1 MQSETHH
8 KYGMAGRI
16 AKGFINSRLTPIF
29 ILTFIMLGVFATL
42 KLPREEEPQ
51 INVPMFDIMVPFYGA
66 APEEIEKHVVD
77 VGERKL
83 WEIPGVEYIYST
95 AYPNFAMFTVRFK
108 VGMSPQEA
116 ANLIYTKTLDNR
128 DIFPKDAGQPLI
140 KFRSIDDVPV
150 LALTLWGP
158 GKNDYDLRLIAARIQ
173 NEINAVNNVSETRI
187 IGGHKREFIVH
198 FDPAKLAAH
207 RLTPLM
213 LAGIIKTSNSRL
225 PAGHYNQGD
234 TAVLAETDAFIE
246 NADDLRNL
254 IVGVYNG
261 RPVRLSDVATV
272 DDGPDEDERSVTMV
286 QGPASPAKGAA
297 PSPAVTISVA
307 KRRGSNATEVT
318 REVLARVDRMKG
330 HEIPDGVNVTVTRDY
345 GETAKD
351 KSNELIY
358 HMLLATLSVT
368 VLIALTL
375 GLREAAVV
383 LVAIPVTLALTM
395 LVYYLY
401 GYTLNRITLF
411 ALIFSIGILV
421 DDAIVVV
428 ENINRHCVLNRK
440 NSLYRNIVNAV
451 DEVGNPTILAT
462 WTVIASILPMAFVRG
477 MMGPYMRPIPIGAS
491 VAMLFS
497 LGVAFAFTPWLY
509 AKVVQKWPLKHCDH
523 AQEGLLDRWY
533 RRLMAKLIYDPA
545 AGRNF
550 MLATAVLLAGALAM
564 VAFRMVIFKTLPFDN
579 KNEFQVIINMPESSS
594 LTRTEK
600 AANEMAAYLATVP
613 EVRDL
618 QVYAGTSAPYNFN
631 GLVRHY
637 FLRSEPYQADIQVN
651 LTDKS
656 QRDRQSHAIALAVR
670 GPLKKIADSYGARL
684 QVAEVPP
691 GPPVLATLLVEVYDP
706 NRKDQL
712 ELAEEIKGLLK
723 RTPGVVDVDSY
734 IPDPQPITDL
744 VVNRQKASL
753 NGIAAD
759 DIVKTAAIALNGADI
774 DTAHV
779 QNADEAVDIRLRLPA
794 DERGSLATL
803 NKIKFFSPNGTA
815 IPMASFVKPENGLE
829 NQPIYH
835 KNLERVAYVTA
846 DIAGGTDSPVYTVLD
861 LKPKIDALSKAR
873 GANIKQYFTRQ
884 PDSTKETAIKWDGE
898 WQITYEVFRDL
909 GLAFA
914 LVLVLIYILVVAWF
928 EDFITPFVIMAAIPM
943 ALIGIIPAHWA
954 MGAFFTATS
963 MIGFIASAGI
973 VVRNSIIL
981 VDFINLK
988 VREGME
994 LKEAVIEAGVVR
1006 FRPMLLTALAVI
1018 VGAGV
1023 ILFDPIFQ
1031 GLAISLIAGQIA
1043 ATLLSRV
1050 AVPVLY
1056 YMAFKNDHEH
1066 IRRHREKH
1074 TANQDHLLTDEEKG
1088 YTGE

>member
-1 MQSETHH
+1 MQNQIPY
-8 KYGMAGRI
+8 KYGMAGRM
-16 AKGFINSRLTPIF
+16 AGAFINSRLTPIL
-29 ILTFIMLGVFATL
+29 IITFMLLGVFSTF

-51 INVPMFDIMVPFYGA
+51 INVPMFDIIVPFYGA
-66 APEEIEKHVVD
+66 APKEIEKHLVE

-83 WEIPGVEYIYST
+83 WEIPGVEYIYSM
-95 AYPNFAMFTVRFK
+95 AQPNFAMFTVRFK
-108 VGMSPQEA
+108 VGTIPETA
-116 ANLIYTKTLDNR
+116 ANLIYTKTFDNK
-128 DIFPKDAGQPLI
+128 DLFPGGAGEPLI
-140 KFRSIDDVPV
+140 KFRAIDDVPV
-150 LALTLWGP
+150 LALTLWGE
-158 GKNDYDLRLIAARIQ
+158 GKDDYELRRTAARIQ
-173 NEINAVNNVSETRI
+173 TEINAVGNVSETRI
-187 IGGHKREFIVH
+187 IGGHKRQFIVH
-198 FDPAKLAAH
+198 FDPAAIARH
-207 RLTPLM
+207 RITPPM
-213 LAGIIKTSNSRL
+213 LAGIIKMSNARL

-234 TAVLAETDAFIE
+234 TKLLAETDAFIRS
-246 NADDLRNL
+246 ADDLKNI
-254 IVGVYNG
+254 IVGVFDG
-261 RPVRLSDVATV
+261 RPVKLSEVA
-272 DDGPDEDERSVTMV
+272 DIKDGPDEQERSVAML
-286 QGPASPAKGAA
+286 QGPASAVKSAGER
-297 PSPAVTISVA
+297 PAVTLSVA
-307 KRRGSNATEVT
+307 KRRGANATEVS
-318 REVLARVDRMKG
+318 RAVLAKVEAMKG
-330 HEIPDGVNVTVTRDY
+330 REIPDGTNIAVTRNY
-345 GETAKD
+345 GETAKA
-351 KSNELIY
+351 KSDELIY

-368 VLIALTL
+368 LLIALTL

-428 ENINRHCVLNRK
+428 ENINRHCGMNRK
-440 NSLYRNIVNAV
+440 NSLYRNILNAV

-462 WTVIASILPMAFVRG
+462 WTVIASILPMAFVSG

-509 AKVVQKWPLKHCDH
+509 AKVVQRWPLKRCGNER
-523 AQEGLLDRWY
+523 EGVLDGLY
-533 RRLMAKLIYDPA
+533 RSLMKKLIYVPA
-545 AGRNF
+545 NGKKFLVFTAG
-550 MLATAVLLAGALAM
+550 LLAAVLAM
-564 VAFRMVIFKTLPFDN
+564 VAFRLVIFKTLPFDN

-594 LTRTEK
+594 LSRTQR
-600 AANEMAAYLATVP
+600 AAGEMAEYLAGIP

-618 QVYAGTSAPYNFN
+618 QVYAGASAPYNFN

-651 LTDKS
+651 LSDKS
-656 QRDRQSHAIALAVR
+656 ERKRQSHDIAVAVR
-670 GPLKKIADSYGARL
+670 APLKKIADSYGARL

-691 GPPVLATLLVEVYDP
+691 GPPVMATMLVEVFDP
-706 NRKDQL
+706 NPKNQKA
-712 ELAEEIKGLLK
+712 LAEEIKNILRNTEGI
-723 RTPGVVDVDSY
+723 VDVDSY
-734 IPDPQPITDL
+734 IPEDQPITRLL
-744 VVNRQKASL
+744 VDRQKATL
-753 NGIAAD
+753 NGVAASE
-759 DIVKTAAIALNGADI
+759 IVQTAALSLSGSDI
-774 DTAHV
+774 DSAHV
-779 QNADEAVDIRLRLPA
+779 EDENEAVDIRLRLSP
-794 DERGSLATL
+794 EKRRQLSTM
-803 NKIKFFSPNGTA
+803 KEIKFFSPNGTI
-815 IPMASFVKPENGLE
+815 IPMASFVTAENGLE

-835 KNLERVAYVTA
+835 KNLQRVIHVTA
-846 DIAGGTDSPVYTVLD
+846 DIAGGTESPVYAVLD
-861 LKPKIDALSKAR
+861 LKAKIDALSKSR
-873 GANIKQYFTRQ
+873 GAEIKQYFTRQ
-884 PDSTKETAIKWDGE
+884 PVSASETAIKWDGE

-914 LVLVLIYILVVAWF
+914 MVLLLIYILVVAWF
-928 EDFITPFVIMAAIPM
+928 EDFLTPLIIMAAIPM
-943 ALIGIIPAHWA
+943 ALIGIIPAHWG

-988 VREGME
+988 IRDGMP
-994 LKEAVIEAGVVR
+994 LAEAVIEAGVVR

-1056 YMAFKNDHEH
+1056 YLAFRNKLKDAH
-1066 IRRHREKH
+1066 IRKPEPKPGE
-1074 TANQDHLLTDEEKG
+1074 LTDEILG

>member
-1 MQSETHH
+1 MQNPEH

-16 AKGFINSRLTPIF
+16 AEGFISSRLTPILIITF
-29 ILTFIMLGVFATL
+29 ILLGVFSTF

-66 APEEIEKHVVD
+66 APKEIEKHLVE

-83 WEIPGVEYIYST
+83 WEIPGVEYIYSM
-95 AYPNFAMFTVRFK
+95 AQPNFAMFTVRFK
-108 VGMSPQEA
+108 VGTSPETA

-128 DIFPKDAGQPLI
+128 DIFPRGTGEPLI
-140 KFRSIDDVPV
+140 KFRAIDDVPV
-150 LALTLWGP
+150 LALTLWGKDKS
-158 GKNDYDLRLIAARIQ
+158 GYDLRRVAARIQ
-173 NEINAVNNVSETRI
+173 TEINSVQNVSETRI
-187 IGGHKREFIVH
+187 IGGHKRQFIVH
-198 FDPAKLAAH
+198 FDPVSIARH
-207 RLTPLM
+207 RLTPPM
-213 LAGIIKTSNSRL
+213 LAGIIKMSNANL
-225 PAGHYNQGD
+225 PAGHYNKGD
-234 TAVLAETDAFIE
+234 TVLLAQTDAFIRSAE
-246 NADDLRNL
+246 DLRN
-254 IVGVYNG
+254 IVVGVYDG
-261 RPVRLSDVATV
+261 KPVRLSEVAGIE
-272 DDGPDEDERSVTMV
+272 DGPDEEERSVTML
-286 QGPASPAKGAA
+286 QGPASSSKAGPTD
-297 PSPAVTISVA
+297 AVTLSVA
-307 KRRGSNATEVT
+307 KRRGANATEVA
-318 REVLARVDRMKG
+318 REILSRVEAMKG
-330 HEIPDGVNVTVTRDY
+330 REIPDGINLTVTRNY
-345 GETAKD
+345 GETAKA
-351 KSNELIY
+351 KSDELIY

-395 LVYYLY
+395 LVYFLY

-428 ENINRHCVLNRK
+428 ENINRHCMLNRK
-440 NSLYRNIVNAV
+440 NSLFRNILNAV

-477 MMGPYMRPIPIGAS
+477 LMGPYMRPIPIGAS

-509 AKVVQKWPLKHCDH
+509 ARVVAKWPPRHCDH
-523 AQEGLLDRWY
+523 GREGALDRWY
-533 RRLMAKLIYDPA
+533 RGLMKKLIYKPA
-545 AGRNF
+545 AGKRF
-550 MLATAVLLAGALAM
+550 LLFTALLLAGALAM
-564 VAFRMVIFKTLPFDN
+564 VAFRLVIFKTLPFDN

-594 LTRTEK
+594 LARTEK
-600 AANEMAAYLATVP
+600 AAREMAAYLATVP

-637 FLRSEPYQADIQVN
+637 FLRQQPYQADIQVN
-651 LTDKS
+651 LSDKGE
-656 QRDRQSHAIALAVR
+656 RRRQSHDIALAAR
-670 GPLKKIADSYGARL
+670 PKLKEIADPYGARV

-691 GPPVLATLLVEVYDP
+691 GPPVLATMLVEVSDP
-706 NRKDQL
+706 NPANQRA
-712 ELAEEIKGLLK
+712 LAEEIKTLLK
-723 RTPGVVDVDSY
+723 RTEGIVDVDSY
-734 IPDPQPITDL
+734 IPDDQPITRL
-744 VVNRQKASL
+744 VVDRQKATL
-753 NGIAAD
+753 NGVAAAD
-759 DIVKTAAIALNGADI
+759 IVQTAAMSLSGADI
-774 DTAHV
+774 DSAHV
-779 QNADEAVDIRLRLPA
+779 EDENEAVDIRLRLSP
-794 DERGSLATL
+794 EKRRELSTL
-803 NKIKFFSPNGTA
+803 KEIKFFSPNGTA
-815 IPMASFVKPENGLE
+815 IPMASFVKAENGLE
-829 NQPIYH
+829 NQPIYR
-835 KNLERVAYVTA
+835 KNLQRVAYVTA
-846 DIAGGTDSPVYTVLD
+846 DIAGGTESPVYAVLD
-861 LKPKIDALSKAR
+861 LKNKIDELSRSR
-873 GANIKQYFTRQ
+873 GAEIKQYFTRQ
-884 PDSTKETAIKWDGE
+884 PDSASETAIKWDGE

-914 LVLVLIYILVVAWF
+914 MVLVLIYILVVAWF
-928 EDFITPFVIMAAIPM
+928 EDFLTPFIIMAAIPM

-954 MGAFFTATS
+954 MRAFFTATS

-994 LKEAVIEAGVVR
+994 LREAVIEAGVVR

-1056 YMAFKNDHEH
+1056 FLAFDGREH
-1066 IRRHREKH
+1066 RLKPGAAEPEVRE
-1074 TANQDHLLTDEEKG
+1074 DLLG
-1088 YTGE
+1088 ATGE